1 MLILLKIKG
10 IRSIVVSIK
19 NFKNSSFSFG
29 NVLKRLYIE
38 ELYLGSWVSKAIV
51 YLVLKLSTS
60 ILHFYLFHIKEI
72 GH

>member
-29 NVLKRLYIE
+29 NVLKRLYIK